1 MLGEETWTG
10 IHLLC
15 PKFEV
20 KVKKS
25 SFWDSEICYPLDF
38 ESPWLGPEKFF
49 WGRATGPQSRV
60 GSKFQN
66 LKILIFLLW
75 PQILGTKDGF
85 QSEFPHPAP
94 RIGCQFSYAKEMR
107 WIGPKMTEWEPFS
120 WRRSKFLK
128 MSNFDRIAIFDVFAE
143 ILISTVWAQ
152 FWGYWPQSFLYWS
165 IIAYILRWYPV
176 WTSNPDF

>member
-1 MLGEETWTG
+1 MKVVCKLKFSKLLDNKKDFRSKDFFGAEPRALKVEWVANFG
-10 IHLLC
+10 IS
-15 PKFEV
+15 
-20 KVKKS
+20 KS
-25 SFWDSEICYPLDF
+25 WF
-38 ESPWLGPEKFF
+38 
-49 WGRATGPQSRV
+49 
-60 GSKFQN
+60 
-66 LKILIFLLW
+66 FLLW
-75 PQILGTKDGF
+75 PQIIGTKDGF
-85 QSEFPHPAP
+85 QSKFPHPAP